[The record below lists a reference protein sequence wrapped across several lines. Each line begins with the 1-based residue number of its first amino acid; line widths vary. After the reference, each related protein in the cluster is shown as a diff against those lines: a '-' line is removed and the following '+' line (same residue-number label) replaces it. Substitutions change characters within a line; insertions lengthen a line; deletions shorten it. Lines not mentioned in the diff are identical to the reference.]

1 MLKQSIPVTI
11 ITGFLGAGKT
21 TLLRKLLL
29 KGEQKL
35 AVVVN
40 EFGSVGLDGE
50 LLKTCGFCPDDQVEE
65 RIVELNNGCL
75 CCTVQDDFLPT
86 IENLVNLT
94 DKLDGIIIETSGLAL
109 PGPLLKAL
117 DWPAIRTRVYLNGV
131 ITIVDGEALSKGSPV
146 GDINLIKDQRQAD
159 KAIDHE
165 TCLNELF
172 ADQLKFADMILISR
186 SDLIS
191 VESLSKIKKY
201 LTSFGTSSPLIPI
214 SNGEIEPSLILGLNS
229 NIEKVKNL
237 TNSEE
242 ADHHHHHH
250 LNVNSGSIRVEIDF
264 SEKEIKE
271 FLIEMVLLYQ
281 IIRLKGRLWIP
292 GKAIPLQIQM
302 VGNRFNSWFESA
314 PEKTWKP
321 VRGGVDLNLISFQ
334 DGVAESIQA
343 ILENR
348 I

>member
-29 KGEQKL
+29 ESQQKL

-131 ITIVDGEALSKGSPV
+131 ITVVDGEALSNGSPV
-146 GDINLIKDQRQAD
+146 GDMNLIKDQRQAD
-159 KAIDHE
+159 TSIDHE

-172 ADQLKFADMILISR
+172 SDQLKFSDMILISR
-186 SDLIS
+186 SDLLS
-191 VESLSKIKKY
+191 VESLSDVKNY
-201 LTSFGTSSPLIPI
+201 LTSFGTYSPLIPI
-214 SNGEIEPSLILGLNS
+214 SMGDIDPYLILGLNS
-229 NIEKVKNL
+229 NIEKVKDIA
-237 TNSEE
+237 TSEE
-242 ADHHHHHH
+242 EDHHHHH
-250 LNVNSGSIRVEIDF
+250 LKVNSGSIRVEIDF
-264 SEKEIKE
+264 SQNEIKE

-302 VGNRFNSWFESA
+302 VGDRFNSWFEQA
-314 PEKTWKP
+314 PETSWKP
-321 VRGGVDLNLISFQ
+321 DRGGIDLNLISFQ
-334 DGVAESIQA
+334 EGVAELIQGR
-343 ILENR
+343 LER
-348 I
+348 RS